1 MNLLTEIIF
10 QRVKDFDTSTQR
22 ATMAR
27 NKYIVHLASFNEAL
41 KKYYDDFV
49 PSIVRVRARGQFND
63 FLIQV
68 ISDYRRGTGG
78 RELAP
83 IIGSAVNQ
91 ILDFLTSTR
100 APMVK

>member
-49 PSIVRVRARGQFND
+49 PGIVRVRARGQFNTGD
-63 FLIQV
+63 FRLSAGYGRSRIGA
-68 ISDYRRGTGG
+68 DNRERR
-78 RELAP
+78 
-83 IIGSAVNQ
+83 
-91 ILDFLTSTR
+91 
-100 APMVK
+100 